1 MKNLIFTISFL
12 AVLAISKTTAQE
24 QAIYSQYHLFPILV
38 NPGFTGFNNQHE
50 FLFNARRNWTGFP
63 GTPLTYTLMYHGPLS
78 DKLSLGGGIFSEK
91 IGSISTTRLQL
102 NYSFKFQVQAMKIGL
117 GLSTEF
123 LNRQVDNNLLSHP
136 LIDPND
142 DALEDAAN
150 GQKIFDA
157 SVGVHGLYDNRFFI
171 GLSMPNT
178 IRARLDLA
186 PTVEEEPKGSLFQ
199 YYIFQMGY
207 IFDVP
212 GQNFKVVPSLALRKV
227 RNVPYQVDF
236 NVQAR
241 FLEEKLIAGLTFRP
255 SAGGAASF
263 LIGTKIKTVQLCYS
277 YDVGFTPFQQY
288 NGGSHEVSAAFS
300 FERKQKRV
308 NPERVSD

>member
-1 MKNLIFTISFL
+1 MKNFIFTIFL
-12 AVLAISKTTAQE
+12 AITFCSTANAQE

-38 NPGFTGFNNQHE
+38 NPGYTGFNNQHE

-91 IGSISTTRLQL
+91 IGSMSTQRFQL
-102 NYSFKFQVQAMKIGL
+102 NYAFRFQVQAMKIGL

-123 LNRQVDNNLLSHP
+123 LNRSIDNNLLSHP
-136 LIDPND
+136 LIDLND
-142 DALEDAAN
+142 QVLEDAAE

-157 SVGVHGLYDNRFFI
+157 SVGIHGLYDERFFI

-178 IRARLDLA
+178 IRARLDVA
-186 PTVEEEPKGSLFQ
+186 PTAVAEEPGSLFQ

-207 IFDVP
+207 VFQVP
-212 GQNFKVVPSLALRKV
+212 NQNIKVIPSMALRKV

-241 FLEEKLIAGLTFRP
+241 LLDEKLIAGLTFRP

-263 LIGTKIKTVQLCYS
+263 LIGTKFKTVQLCYS
-277 YDVGFTPFQQY
+277 YDVGFTQFQQY
-288 NGGSHEVSAAFS
+288 NGGSHEISAGFS
-300 FERKQKRV
+300 FERKQKKIDESRL
-308 NPERVSD
+308 